1 MILDTL
7 NENMTTIALVIVA
20 LAVLIGWLRRGD
32 EPEATDQETVIGEE
46 ISSPE
51 PRRRRWGR
59 EDEDEYIYRME
70 KDNFREDERYDF
82 VENDE
87 VK

>member
-32 EPEATDQETVIGEE
+32 EPEAADQETVIGEE

-59 EDEDEYIYRME
+59 EDEDEDIYRME

-82 VENDE
+82 VEDDE
-87 VK
+87 VN